1 MYNVVG
7 VKFKNN
13 CKVYTFDSNNI
24 ELKKGDYAIVDTARG
39 IEFATVFT
47 GNTQMDK
54 SKIKEPL
61 KKVIRKATE
70 EDVRHNQCNVEK
82 EQEALKVVK
91 QKIKEY
97 QLDMKLVGCEYM
109 FDNSKLLFYFTS
121 DQRVDFRELVKDI
134 ASLYRTR
141 IELRQIGARDEVK
154 MLGDCG
160 VCGNHLCCKSFLND
174 VEPVSIKMA
183 KEQGLAL
190 NPQKISGLCGRLMCC
205 LKYEQCVYEDKLK
218 KVPKIGAKVTTPDGQ
233 GVVNQVEILT
243 EKVKVKFGKDNEEIS
258 YKTYDAK
265 DVKVIQK

>member
-7 VKFKNN
+7 IRFRKN
-13 CKVYTFDSNNI
+13 CKIYSFDSNNI
-24 ELKKGDYAIVDTARG
+24 ELKKGDEVIVDTARG
-39 IEFATVFT
+39 IEFATVFVE
-47 GNTQMDK
+47 NTQVDK
-54 SKIKEPL
+54 LQINEPL
-61 KKVIRKATE
+61 KKVIRKATN
-70 EDVRHNQCNVEK
+70 EDVKHHEENIKK
-82 EQEALKVVK
+82 ENEAFGVVK

-97 QLDMKLVGCEYM
+97 KLDMKLVGCEYM

-121 DQRVDFRELVKDI
+121 EQRVDFRELVKDI
-134 ASLYRTR
+134 ASIYRTR

-160 VCGNHLCCKSFLND
+160 VCGNHLCCTSFLND

-205 LKYEQCVYEDKLK
+205 LKYEQCVYEDKHK
-218 KVPKIGAKVTTPDGQ
+218 KVPKVNTKVMTPDGE
-233 GVVNQVEILT
+233 GVVNQVEILQ
-243 EKVKVKFGKDNEEIS
+243 EKVKVKFGKNNEEIS

-265 DVKVIQK
+265 DIKVI

>member
-24 ELKKGDYAIVDTARG
+24 DLKKGDFIIVDTIRG

-47 GNTQMDK
+47 GNTQIDE

-70 EDVRHNQCNVEK
+70 DDIIHNKENLEK
-82 EQEALKVVK
+82 EQEALKIVK

-97 QLDMKLVGCEYM
+97 GLDMKLVGCEYM
-109 FDNSKLLFYFTS
+109 FDNTKLLFYFIS
-121 DQRVDFRELVKDI
+121 EQRVDFRELVKDI
-134 ASLYRTR
+134 ASIYKTR

-160 VCGNHLCCKSFLND
+160 VCGNHLCCTSFLND

-205 LKYEQCVYEDKLK
+205 LKYEQSVYEEKLK
-218 KVPKIGAKVTTPDGQ
+218 KVPKIGAKVSTSDGT
-233 GVVNQVEILT
+233 GIVSQVEILT
-243 EKVKVKFGKDNEEIS
+243 ERVKVKFGKDNEEIS
-258 YKTYDAK
+258 YKTYEAK
-265 DVKVIQK
+265 DVKIIQK

>member
-1 MYNVVG
+1 MYNIVG
-7 VKFKNN
+7 VRFRGN
-13 CKVYTFDSNNI
+13 CKIYSFDSNNL
-24 ELKKGDYAIVDTARG
+24 ELKKDDFVIVDTARG
-39 IEFATVFT
+39 IEFATVCVE
-47 GNTQMDK
+47 NKNVEK
-54 SKIKEPL
+54 SQIKEPL

-70 EDVRHNQCNVEK
+70 EDVKHNECNVEK
-82 EQEALKVVK
+82 EQEALKIVR
-91 QKIKEY
+91 QKIKDY

-121 DQRVDFRELVKDI
+121 EQRVDFRELVKDI
-134 ASLYRTR
+134 ASVYRTR

-160 VCGNHLCCKSFLND
+160 VCGKHLCCTSFLNE

-218 KVPKIGAKVTTPDGQ
+218 KVPKINTKVMTPDGQ
-233 GVVNQVEILT
+233 GIVNQVEILQ

-265 DVKVIQK
+265 DIQVI